1 MNAAVA
7 DALDARYDTTK
18 MARQDT
24 VLSPHFYTTDFDA
37 LDRIDVEPVRAEWD
51 KLMAGFEA
59 DANRCVGSKA
69 PVFMRPLK
77 RR

>member
-7 DALDARYDTTK
+7 DALDARYDTTD

-37 LDRIDVEPVRAEWD
+37 WTASTWS
-51 KLMAGFEA
+51 
-59 DANRCVGSKA
+59 RCA
-69 PVFMRPLK
+69 PTGTA
-77 RR
+77 